1 MPTRSLRPL
10 VAAAGVVGAASVDF
24 LRLGV
29 LVVVMTLIVWAA
41 TAWYA
46 RLPAARRRAVLDFL
60 TVVLPYR
67 RPESLPTSKGVSR
80 RRRRRRRTG
89 PHAGSP

>member
-1 MPTRSLRPL
+1 MPTRSQPL
-10 VAAAGVVGAASVDF
+10 VATAGVVGAASVDF
-24 LRLGV
+24 LQLGV

-41 TAWYA
+41 AAWYA

-67 RPESLPTSKGVSR
+67 GPESPPISRGVSR
-80 RRRRRRRTG
+80 RRRRRRQTD